1 MRPSHTPDNNRGG
14 YPVGLRHRLTG
25 ATPGFTLIE
34 LLVVIA
40 IIAILAALLLPALAR
55 AKQRAERVGCLN
67 NERQLALAWIM
78 YADDNIAS
86 LAPDDPD
93 AEQLASNNNGPQSA
107 DQLAPNGDLGNQ
119 SINCWVKGTMKW
131 DIGGFPPPAP
141 WQDNYNT
148 TNLTESLLG
157 PYCSRS
163 VGIYKC
169 PGDKKDAQKGPRVRS
184 VSMNAYMGGVSSD
197 PNIVGNGFS
206 TYKVFQ
212 KYTAILSPNPS
223 DAWVFLDENGD
234 SINDGFFFVAMDGTA
249 KNSWCEWP
257 ANYHGGTGAFSFAD
271 GHVESRKWRDSIIA
285 NAVVQGKSFSGFNP
299 TAADPNASDLAWL
312 QQHTSSL
319 K

>member
-1 MRPSHTPDNNRGG
+1 MRSCHAPDSNAA
-14 YPVGLRHRLTG
+14 G
-25 ATPGFTLIE
+25 AARGFTLIE

-55 AKQRAERVGCLN
+55 AKQRAERAECLN
-67 NERQLALAWIM
+67 NERQLVLAWIM
-78 YADDNIAS
+78 YADDNS
-86 LAPDDPD
+86 N
-93 AEQLASNNNGPQSA
+93 QLT
-107 DQLAPNGDLGNQ
+107 PNGDLGNQ
-119 SINCWVKGTMKW
+119 SINCWVKGIMKW
-131 DIGGFPPPAP
+131 DMVGMPPPAP
-141 WQDNYNT
+141 WPDNYNT

-197 PNIVGNGFS
+197 PNIVGDGFS

-234 SINDGFFFVAMDGTA
+234 SINDGFFFVAMDGKD
-249 KNSWCEWP
+249 KNSWCDWP

-271 GHVESRKWRDSIIA
+271 GHVESYKWRDGLIA

-299 TAADPNASDLAWL
+299 TAADLNAGDLAWV
-312 QQHTSSL
+312 QQHTSSP